1 MKNKIPVEKLAR
13 VQDIVSEDNFARTV
27 SDVIRRKVNTITD
40 LPFVSVDVGLGKVY
54 GKGYG
59 VEFDTNALSQTLDS
73 ARVRKEDR
81 SQLDIILVK
90 NMPQYKTAK
99 GLYFPDEKD
108 IFVRADRKAQKIL
121 QHEVKHFADDLSSE
135 KNHNQGSG
143 LYEAGV
149 RYTNPVT
156 LAGIA
161 INGTNLINRAAEI
174 VPISEQIPRA
184 VSIGGV
190 AMAATGLVLGMGYY
204 LHPGERSA
212 RKAEKVD
219 LPQVFQIKKYKGK
232 HRK

>member
-27 SDVIRRKVNTITD
+27 SDVIRRKANKVTD

-54 GKGYG
+54 GKGYE
-59 VEFDTNALSQTLDS
+59 VEVDTNALAQTLDS
-73 ARVRKEDR
+73 ARVPKEDR
-81 SQLDIILVK
+81 SQLDIIFVK

-121 QHEVKHFADDLSSE
+121 QHEVKHFADDLSSK

-143 LYEAGV
+143 LYEASV
-149 RYTNPVT
+149 RYTNPVS

-174 VPISEQIPRA
+174 VPISEQISRA
-184 VSIGGV
+184 VSIGV
-190 AMAATGLVLGMGYY
+190 
-204 LHPGERSA
+204 
-212 RKAEKVD
+212 
-219 LPQVFQIKKYKGK
+219 
-232 HRK
+232 